1 MENEDD
7 IYTPPEPVFYN
18 YSALDKLVS
27 NIDDDILINNFVIK
41 ICGYEIKN
49 NGTTPYLKYLLY
61 KDEFSD
67 TLFFPLVP
75 LNYTNVN
82 CANVIK
88 MTKLK
93 LFTLLQ
99 LSNYA
104 DFESK
109 ICFKGF
115 LMENDQEIHIFFDL
129 TECQL
134 QINDI
139 YRTNTLWFTL
149 LDEIIN
155 QRNVCNILIEGSVS
169 NFFII
174 NNDFIYLKNKNGE
187 NYELP
192 IVGYIGM
199 NGINYSK
206 VNFTYT
212 FGNPPK
218 NKTAMLGPY
227 FYFTDFKNSIRQ
239 GGWSE
244 TGAPVKNDDFVLITD
259 NEYGRYK
266 KGSIVRFAIFLGKMK
281 MIENLPND
289 ESDSSD
295 VKKERLEGADLD
307 KHMEVLTMRISD
319 HDGKWSNNYDSVFV
333 GKIELDNGEYLKN
346 TPIYVLKEYE
356 QQIPLSFHFIDKSYL
371 QEKYDENSDYFIM

>member
-1 MENEDD
+1 METEDD
-7 IYTPPEPVFYN
+7 IYSPPEPVFYN
-18 YSALDKLVS
+18 YIAIDKLVN
-27 NIDDDILINNFVIK
+27 NIHDTALNNCAVIK
-41 ICGYEIKN
+41 ICAYEIKN
-49 NGTTPYLKYLLY
+49 NGTIPYLKYLLH
-61 KDEFSD
+61 KDDFSD
-67 TLFFPLVP
+67 ALLFPLLP
-75 LNYTNVN
+75 LTYTNVN
-82 CANVIK
+82 CTNVIK
-88 MTKLK
+88 MATLK

-99 LSNYA
+99 LSNYTE
-104 DFESK
+104 FESK

-115 LMENDQEIHIFFDL
+115 LMERNQEIHIFFDL
-129 TECQL
+129 TECKL

-139 YRTNTLWFTL
+139 YRINTMWFTL

-155 QRNVCNILIEGSVS
+155 QRNMCNFFIEGSVT
-169 NFFII
+169 NFFIN

-192 IVGYIGM
+192 IVAYIGM
-199 NGINYSK
+199 NGINYNK

-212 FGNPPK
+212 FGNTAK
-218 NKTAMLGPY
+218 DKTAILGPY

-244 TGAPVKNDDFVLITD
+244 TGKPVKNDDSILITD

-266 KGSIVRFAIFLGKMK
+266 KGTIVRFALFLGKMK
-281 MIENLPND
+281 MVENLPND
-289 ESDSSD
+289 ESDSSFT
-295 VKKERLEGADLD
+295 KKERLEDTNLD
-307 KHMEVLTMRISD
+307 KHMEMLTMRITD
-319 HDGKWSNNYDSVFV
+319 HDGKWSENYDSVFV

-371 QEKYDENSDYFIM
+371 HEKYDENENYVIL